1 MTWAEFW
8 NRETTIYV
16 NERHRIAHYDGV
28 ARDIL
33 SFVRSH
39 SDRVVDY
46 GCGDT
51 LAADRVAAGCGGL
64 YLCDAA
70 SYVRDRLSARYA
82 GVPNV
87 SVIAPEAFEG
97 MPEGSVDLLIVNS
110 VVQYLSVGDLDRLL
124 AIAREKLAPGGRM
137 VLADIVPRGVGPISD
152 ALQLLKFGA
161 ANGFLVAAFAGLVR
175 SYFSNYRKVRE
186 GLGFLQ
192 LDEKEMLD
200 LLAKAGFSARRH
212 TPNMGHNARRMTFV
226 GTPVAGR

>member
-16 NERHRIAHYDGV
+16 NERHRMAHYAGV

-39 SDRVVDY
+39 ADRVVDY

-51 LAADRVAAGCGGL
+51 LAADRVAAACGHL

-70 SYVRDRLSARYA
+70 PYVRERLSSRYA
-82 GVPNV
+82 GQVNI
-87 SVIAPEAFEG
+87 SVMTPEAFEG
-97 MPEGSVDLLIVNS
+97 MPAGSIDLIIVNS
-110 VVQYLSVGDLDRLL
+110 VVQYLARDDLERLL
-124 AIAREKLAPGGRM
+124 AAARGKLAPGGRF
-137 VLADIVPRGVGPISD
+137 VLADIVPRRVGPIGD
-152 ALQLLKFGA
+152 AIQLMKFGA
-161 ANGFLVAAFAGLVR
+161 ANGFLIAAIAGLVR
-175 SYFSNYRKVRE
+175 SYFSNYRRVRQ

-192 LDEKEMLD
+192 LNEKEMLD

-212 TPNMGHNARRMTFV
+212 LPNLGHNARRMTFV
-226 GTPVAGR
+226 ATLA

>member
-16 NERHRIAHYDGV
+16 NERHSIAHYDGV

-33 SFVRSH
+33 SFVRSPSH
-39 SDRVVDY
+39 RVVDY

-51 LAADRVAAGCGGL
+51 LAADRVGAGCGHL

-70 SYVRDRLSARYA
+70 PYVRDRLSARYA
-82 GVPNV
+82 GAANI
-87 SVIAPEAFEG
+87 SVLAPEAFKAL
-97 MPEGSVDLLIVNS
+97 PAGSIHLIIVNS
-110 VVQYLSVGDLDRLL
+110 VVQYLTLADVQSLL
-124 AIAREKLAPGGRM
+124 AIAREKLAPDGRI
-137 VLADIVPRGVGPISD
+137 VLADIVPRGVGPIGD

-161 ANGFLVAAFAGLVR
+161 ASGFLVAAFAGLVR

-192 LDEKEMLD
+192 LDEKEMLG

-212 TPNMGHNARRMTFV
+212 FPNLGHNARRMTFV
-226 GTPVAGR
+226 ATRA